1 MKLRE
6 PRFAFIVFVAPL
18 ISTPCLAGEA
28 RPPSQTDWGKTV
40 EAARKEGSL
49 VAAIPASAELR
60 KAIGDIFPKR
70 FPGIDL
76 DLTNASKIAAPHAAG
91 VSYYDLLIRGTST
104 PFNLLYA
111 NILDGG
117 FVVKQFL
124 FEWRIQLRC
133 VISIVTRNDHGQ
145 FNSTNR
151 RLRRRDFLRKVTA
164 ESDCRR
170 HAFSDRQLGVRD
182 CRIRLRIG
190 ADGALPGKRSGAG
203 PLSRPH
209 FISP

>member
-1 MKLRE
+1 MDE
-6 PRFAFIVFVAPL
+6 TFCPAI
-18 ISTPCLAGEA
+18 
-28 RPPSQTDWGKTV
+28 DWDH
-40 EAARKEGSL
+40 SCL

-76 DLTNASKIAAPHAAG
+76 DLTNARGPTNASKIAAPHAAG

-133 VISIVTRNDHGQ
+133 VISIVTRNDHG
-145 FNSTNR
+145 
-151 RLRRRDFLRKVTA
+151 
-164 ESDCRR
+164 
-170 HAFSDRQLGVRD
+170 
-182 CRIRLRIG
+182 
-190 ADGALPGKRSGAG
+190 
-203 PLSRPH
+203 
-209 FISP
+209 